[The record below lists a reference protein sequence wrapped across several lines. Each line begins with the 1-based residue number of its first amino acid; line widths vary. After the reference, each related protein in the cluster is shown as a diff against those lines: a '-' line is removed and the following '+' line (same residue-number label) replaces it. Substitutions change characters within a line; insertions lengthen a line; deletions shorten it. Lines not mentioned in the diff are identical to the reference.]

1 MLNGTNV
8 PPTNVGT
15 GEVNSNT
22 NMASTKGT
30 WNKG

>member
-8 PPTNVGT
+8 LPTNAGS
-15 GEVNSNT
+15 GEGSSNP

-30 WNKG
+30 WNK